1 LSTYN
6 GNGDGGA
13 VGGDGCESIP
23 SKVRIISSRLQAGR
37 HAAHNNTNMPAQ
49 ICQSSTRRYMRR
61 RSAVPIHACRA
72 RKPECQL
79 YRDISGRRNRCTR
92 STSPASRLSLVFT
105 LPPYLPKSSARH
117 GSNICDTL
125 SLVHNTRTR
134 STQLL
139 QAVNW
144 SCAQSSARHIDLLE
158 LLCSLLIRRTH
169 SELSRMVHELQQ

>member
-1 LSTYN
+1 M
-6 GNGDGGA
+6 
-13 VGGDGCESIP
+13 
-23 SKVRIISSRLQAGR
+23 RINPEQSPNNFVALAGR

-92 STSPASRLSLVFT
+92 STSRASRLSLVFT

-125 SLVHNTRTR
+125 SLVHNTRTIGR
-134 STQLL
+134 PSYSRRLIGR
-139 QAVNW
+139 A
-144 SCAQSSARHIDLLE
+144 H
-158 LLCSLLIRRTH
+158 SLAHVTSIYLNYF
-169 SELSRMVHELQQ
+169 VAY